1 MNKINSQKNYISL
14 ENKIFVAGHNGMVG
28 SSICRKLEAEGYKNI
43 LRINKASLDLR
54 NSSEVENWFKIN
66 KPDVVINAAGKV
78 GGILSNIKYPGDFLM
93 DNLKI
98 QNNLIDSSL
107 RFNVKRFLFIATS
120 SIYPKNIQGLIKEDD
135 LMRSNLEETN
145 EYYSTAKIAGIKLCE
160 AFRRQFGFD
169 SITVIPANLYGIGD
183 KYHEEDSHVLPS
195 LIRKFHLAKSQ
206 NLQVVNCWGT
216 GSPIREFLY
225 VDDLSEAC
233 LFLLEKWK
241 PLSGKRNFINVGVGN
256 GISIKELSEIIAK
269 EFKFQGHIQWDLSKP
284 DGMTKKVLNVEKI
297 NNLGW
302 RSKMPIEIGI
312 RKSIKD
318 FDQRFSN

>member
-1 MNKINSQKNYISL
+1 MNKINSKKSYISL

-28 SSICRKLEAEGYKNI
+28 SSICRKLEAEEYKNI
-43 LRINKASLDLR
+43 LKINKASLDLR
-54 NSSEVENWFKIN
+54 NDNEVCDWFKIN
-66 KPDVVINAAGKV
+66 KPDIVINAAGKV
-78 GGILSNIKYPGDFLM
+78 GGIMSNIKYPGDFLM

-98 QNNLIDSSL
+98 QNNLVDSSL
-107 RFNVKRFLFIATS
+107 KYNVKRFLFIATS
-120 SIYPKNIQGLIKEDD
+120 SVYPKNIQGLIEEDD

-145 EYYSTAKIAGIKLCE
+145 EYYSIAKIAGIKLCE
-160 AFRRQFGFD
+160 AFGEQFDFD

-195 LIRKFHLAKSQ
+195 LIRKFYLAKSQ

-241 PLSGKRNFINVGVGN
+241 PLSGKRNFINLASVVGFQLKNYLKLLLGN
-256 GISIKELSEIIAK
+256 LNFRVILSGIYPN
-269 EFKFQGHIQWDLSKP
+269 QMG
-284 DGMTKKVLNVEKI
+284 
-297 NNLGW
+297 
-302 RSKMPIEIGI
+302 
-312 RKSIKD
+312 
-318 FDQRFSN
+318 